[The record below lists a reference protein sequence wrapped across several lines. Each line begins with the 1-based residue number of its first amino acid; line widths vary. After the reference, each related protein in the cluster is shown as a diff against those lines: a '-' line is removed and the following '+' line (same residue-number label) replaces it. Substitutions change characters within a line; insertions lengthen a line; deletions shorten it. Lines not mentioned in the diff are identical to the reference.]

1 MRESLKR
8 KAGARV
14 GDAEHEHS
22 RRANRSDPNLSIG
35 IELTTPF
42 DCVEQQ
48 FPEARSDR
56 FAHTVRKVSLQF
68 HHEGMNPLG
77 SLACARN

>member
-1 MRESLKR
+1 VSPSNEKR
-8 KAGARV
+8 DRV
-14 GDAEHEHS
+14 GD
-22 RRANRSDPNLSIG
+22 PNMSIRGERTAATNFSIG

-42 DCVEQQ
+42 DCIEQQ

-56 FAHTVRKVSLQF
+56 FAHIVRKICLQF
-68 HHEGMNPLG
+68 HDEGLNPLG